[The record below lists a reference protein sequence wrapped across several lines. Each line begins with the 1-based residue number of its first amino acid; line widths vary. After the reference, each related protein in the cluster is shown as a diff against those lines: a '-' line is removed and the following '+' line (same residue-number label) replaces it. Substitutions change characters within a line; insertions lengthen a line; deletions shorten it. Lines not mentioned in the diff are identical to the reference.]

1 MLSPAKAVITRALV
15 VAVWGAAMIAQ
26 PFAQQVKAAEASA
39 SPAPNEAVAATWVT
53 GDIQPIDG
61 TCTSRDNGS
70 DGGVARSAYTCLQT
84 STSSDRRLTGD
95 VTKSWNEDT
104 YQTDEGPISVG
115 VDALY
120 LRNDDGGWSCSHGY
134 VAKGSTPGTEPLT
147 KSTFTCIG
155 EGGYEGLT
163 AVLVSEQVAG
173 AYSGGFTGLIFPGDV
188 PAVPEAPA
196 GA

>member
-1 MLSPAKAVITRALV
+1 MKKRL
-15 VAVWGAAMIAQ
+15 MM
-26 PFAQQVKAAEASA
+26 
-39 SPAPNEAVAATWVT
+39 AVAAGALAAAMVPTAMSAQSAGTDVGGPTWVT
-53 GDIQPIDG
+53 GDIQPVDG
-61 TCTSRDNGS
+61 TCSSRDNGS
-70 DGGVARSAYTCLQT
+70 DSGVARSAYTCVQT
-84 STSSDRRLTGD
+84 STSSDPRLTGT

-120 LRNDDGGWSCSHGY
+120 LRNEDGGWSCSHSY

-173 AYSGGFTGLIFPGDV
+173 AYAGEFAGLIFPGDL

-196 GA
+196 AG

>member
-1 MLSPAKAVITRALV
+1 MFSPAKTIIVGALALATWGVIV
-15 VAVWGAAMIAQ
+15 VPQPSEAQ
-26 PFAQQVKAAEASA
+26 GG
-39 SPAPNEAVAATWVT
+39 SPGPVTEDVAPTWVT
-53 GDIQPIDG
+53 GTIQPVDG
-61 TCTSRDNGS
+61 TCSRRDNGS
-70 DGGVARSAYTCLQT
+70 DSAVGRSAWTCTQT
-84 STSSDRRLTGD
+84 STSSDPRLTGT

-134 VAKGSTPGTEPLT
+134 VAKGTTPATEPLT

-173 AYSGGFTGLIFPGDV
+173 AYDGEFAGLIFPGNL
-188 PAVPEAPA
+188 PAVPEARAA
-196 GA
+196 G

>member
-1 MLSPAKAVITRALV
+1 MVEGRTPMKKRL
-15 VAVWGAAMIAQ
+15 MM
-26 PFAQQVKAAEASA
+26 
-39 SPAPNEAVAATWVT
+39 AVAAGALAAAMVPTAMSAQSAGTDVGGSTWVT
-53 GDIQPIDG
+53 GDIQPVDG
-61 TCTSRDNGS
+61 TCSNRDNGS
-70 DGGVARSAYTCLQT
+70 DSGVARSAWTCTQT
-84 STSSDRRLTGD
+84 STSSDPRLAGT

-120 LRNDDGGWSCSHGY
+120 LRNDDGGWSCSSGY
-134 VAKGSTPGTEPLT
+134 VAKGSTPETEPLT

-173 AYSGGFTGLIFPGDV
+173 AYAGEFAGLIFPGEL
-188 PAVPEAPA
+188 PAVPET
-196 GA
+196 